1 MEREREGER
10 GRVRQR
16 GKERERKREE
26 RGRREGERERE
37 REGERER
44 ERERERGREGE
55 EGEGGRRERK
65 REGGEK
71 DMNTATPSCKTY
83 RSLSHAHTGTENEWT
98 YKTAEDGAV
107 GASQEHV
114 LLAGNV
120 DALVQ
125 RVGVVVAV
133 EKGLD
138 LSRRHLQSRATKEG
152 SA

>member
-1 MEREREGER
+1 
-10 GRVRQR
+10 
-16 GKERERKREE
+16 
-26 RGRREGERERE
+26 
-37 REGERER
+37 
-44 ERERERGREGE
+44 
-55 EGEGGRRERK
+55 
-65 REGGEK
+65 
-71 DMNTATPSCKTY
+71 MNTATPSCKTY